1 MNSQEILEQ
10 LNKIQA
16 LIEQENYKEANVLIE
31 KLKKVEN
38 ESDFDY
44 NLTHRLYQLDSN
56 SRSLY
61 NQQIILVNVIDLSK
75 KYKSISFQELNR
87 FLRTKNEL
95 DLTDDILRREIE
107 LLILRNQLQGKI
119 EKENIILN
127 SS

>member
-1 MNSQEILEQ
+1 MNSQEFLEQ

-16 LIEQENYKEANVLIE
+16 LMEQESYKEAIILIK

-38 ESDFDY
+38 ESDFGYD
-44 NLTHRLYQLDSN
+44 LTHRLYQLDSN

-61 NQQIILVNVIDLSK
+61 NQQIILANIIDLSK
-75 KYKSISFQELNR
+75 KHKSISFQELNR

-119 EKENIILN
+119 EKDTIFMNP
-127 SS
+127 S